1 MKQIHATD
9 LAAALQSATP
19 PVLLDVREDFER
31 EAFHIGGI
39 WIPLAELIQQKDRIP
54 QDQPVVIYCRKGI
67 RSLIA
72 IQKLE
77 DRFGFDNLINLE
89 GGMDAWHKAGLA
101 RP

>member
-1 MKQIHATD
+1 MKQIN
-9 LAAALQSATP
+9 AAALAEALQTATP

-39 WIPLAELIQQKDRIP
+39 WIPLAELIHQKDRIP

-67 RSLIA
+67 RSQIA

-77 DRFGFDNLINLE
+77 DRFGFSNLINLE